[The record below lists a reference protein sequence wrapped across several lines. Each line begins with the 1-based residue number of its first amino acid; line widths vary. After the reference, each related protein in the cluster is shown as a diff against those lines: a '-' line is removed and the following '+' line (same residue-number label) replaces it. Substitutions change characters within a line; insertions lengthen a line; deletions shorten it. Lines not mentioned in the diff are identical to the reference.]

1 MNRMMRARRGA
12 AWFCVIPLLLTVLSA
27 VPCVAMEETGKAQP
41 AEISLDL
48 SKASSPLKLTDYE
61 GQASV
66 WLAGEGDAAEWT
78 VVCPAAGR
86 YALSV
91 LYRPVKDMG
100 NGDMEAALSAEG
112 QEASVI
118 LDRIYENEGGVTED
132 FPLDERGDQ
141 RRPVQTQWYGWRE
154 TALDAAETLEL
165 SGGTH
170 VLRLEMRKG
179 GAALAKLTLK
189 NITDAP
195 TYAAYVEEMRAHH
208 PADAAR
214 HTVRLEG
221 EAARWKSQSNLYPLT
236 DRSSADTSPNDAS
249 HAVLNTIGGANWKTE
264 GSWLEWQFTVP
275 ADGFYTFSMRCR
287 QHMNLGM
294 NTYRR
299 VTIDGVLPFQEL
311 AAVCVESDNRW
322 QNVTLGD
329 GKNPYRLYLTAGE
342 HTLRMTVTLGA
353 YDKVVSS
360 AETLLVQLNAIS
372 RAILSVTGVEPDIY
386 RDYSFPEA
394 APEPDFRSAQRG
406 ESPEGIGG

>member
-1 MNRMMRARRGA
+1 MPRMWRRCARIIPRTRRG
-12 AWFCVIPLLLTVLSA
+12 I
-27 VPCVAMEETGKAQP
+27 
-41 AEISLDL
+41 
-48 SKASSPLKLTDYE
+48 
-61 GQASV
+61 
-66 WLAGEGDAAEWT
+66 
-78 VVCPAAGR
+78 R
-86 YALSV
+86 
-91 LYRPVKDMG
+91 
-100 NGDMEAALSAEG
+100 
-112 QEASVI
+112 
-118 LDRIYENEGGVTED
+118 
-132 FPLDERGDQ
+132 
-141 RRPVQTQWYGWRE
+141 
-154 TALDAAETLEL
+154 
-165 SGGTH
+165 
-170 VLRLEMRKG
+170 
-179 GAALAKLTLK
+179 
-189 NITDAP
+189 
-195 TYAAYVEEMRAHH
+195 
-208 PADAAR
+208 
-214 HTVRLEG
+214 VRLEG
-221 EAARWKSQSNLYPLT
+221 RGGPLESQSNLYPLT

-372 RAILSVTGVEPDIY
+372 RAILSVPAWSRIFTGTIPSRRRRRSLISDLRSGAKALKELGD
-386 RDYSFPEA
+386 EA
-394 APEPDFRSAQRG
+394 ARVSGGYNEGTSVFRQLSERMQHMADNHPGYCQEFFRL
-406 ESPEGIGG
+406 